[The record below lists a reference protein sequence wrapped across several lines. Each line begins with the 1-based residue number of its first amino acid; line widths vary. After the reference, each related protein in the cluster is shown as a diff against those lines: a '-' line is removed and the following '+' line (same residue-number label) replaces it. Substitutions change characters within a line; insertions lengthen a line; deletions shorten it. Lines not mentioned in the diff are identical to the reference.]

1 MHIAGDCTGEV
12 LQSRMPRIGAS
23 THGESRVR
31 MLRLVRRG
39 DRHDP
44 RDLTVSLRF
53 DGDFAAAFTEGRPAG
68 VVPGET
74 LKNLVYRTAR
84 LHAAGEI
91 ECFGLEM
98 CRTLL
103 EAHPQITKVRA
114 EIGEQPWHR
123 LEVGGKAQPQAFVLG
138 GPEQRTAAI
147 TSNGTQIAVVSGIDN
162 LTVMRS
168 SGFMPPRTREE
179 TGDDEGLAP
188 LVVGSLS
195 VRWTY
200 STPDVTFGPYRQ
212 GVRGVVLE
220 TLALHASRSM
230 QYTLHAIG
238 DVLLASY
245 PEISVVS
252 LAMGE
257 RPYRPADLF
266 RANVENP
273 DELFVAVE
281 EPVGVVEVTLERDD
295 G

>member
-1 MHIAGDCTGEV
+1 
-12 LQSRMPRIGAS
+12 MPLIGGS

-53 DGDFAAAFTEGRPAG
+53 EGDFAAAFRDGRSG
-68 VVPGET
+68 SVVPGET
-74 LKNLVYRTAR
+74 LKNLVHTSAR
-84 LHAAGEI
+84 QHATGEI
-91 ECFGLEM
+91 ECFGLEL
-98 CRTLL
+98 CRRML
-103 EAHPQITKVRA
+103 EGHPQITRVRA
-114 EIGEQPWHR
+114 EIAEQPWLR
-123 LEVGGKAQPQAFVLG
+123 MEAGGKAQGQSFILA

-147 TSNGTQIAVVSGIDN
+147 TSNGTQVAVVSGIDN
-162 LTVMRS
+162 LTVMRTA
-168 SGFMPPRTREE
+168 GFAPHRSRATSDDDVDDGLPPI
-179 TGDDEGLAP
+179 
-188 LVVGSLS
+188 VVGALS

-200 STPDVTFGPYRQ
+200 STPDVTFGAYRQ
-212 GVRGVVLE
+212 GVRAAVIE
-220 TLALHASRSM
+220 TVALHASRSV
-230 QYTLHAIG
+230 QHTLYAIG

-252 LAMGE
+252 LAMHE

-266 RANVENP
+266 HANVENP

-295 G
+295 R